1 MKKESSEARRLEK
14 LRRKIRE
21 EGLDGVMMVP
31 GPNLRYY
38 TGVNSLLLER
48 PFLFFVPQDGDPS
61 MVSPSLEA
69 GPYKDCPLEISIH
82 EWTDSEGPGESF
94 GELVKEI
101 RASGIWGVEGRVP
114 YLFLHHLM
122 RYASPKLENGEPLLQ
137 GLRELKDAR
146 ELALVRKSASILS
159 RSFLE
164 IPQFL
169 REGITERELGRKISD
184 AIYSNGGERV
194 EDLLVQSGPNSANPH
209 WLPSSRKIR
218 RGESIV
224 IDVSS
229 TYSGYYADITRT
241 YMLGNDREFEDLYGK
256 VLQAEESAIKASRSG
271 ATVGAVDEAARK
283 SLRKEK
289 LDKYF
294 IHRTGHGLGLEVHEA
309 PYIVA
314 GGREKLLPSMVFT
327 VEPGIYLPGKQ
338 GVRIEDNVVTTSSG
352 NEVTTDLPKEYGWWR
367 R

>member
-14 LRRKIRE
+14 LRRKIGE

-48 PFLFFVPQDGDPS
+48 PFLFFVPRDGDPN
-61 MVSPSLEA
+61 MVSPVLEA
-69 GPYKDCPLEISIH
+69 GPYRDCPIEIRIH
-82 EWTDSEGPGESF
+82 EWTDNEGPGESF
-94 GELVKEI
+94 EKLAREVQLGG
-101 RASGIWGVEGRVP
+101 SWGVEGRVP

-122 RYASPKLENGEPLLQ
+122 RYASPKFENGEPLLQ
-137 GLRELKDAR
+137 GLRELKDQA
-146 ELALVRKSASILS
+146 ELALIRKSASILS
-159 RSFLE
+159 KSFLE
-164 IPQFL
+164 IPHFI
-169 REGITERELGRKISD
+169 REGMTEQELGRKISD
-184 AIYSNGGERV
+184 AVYSNGGERV

-209 WLPSSRKIR
+209 WLPSSKKIR

-224 IDVSS
+224 VDVSS

-241 YMLGNDREFEDLYGK
+241 YMLGNDSDFEDLYGK
-256 VLQAEESAIKASRSG
+256 VLQAEESAIRTSRSG
-271 ATVGAVDEAARK
+271 ATVGAVDEAARR
-283 SLRKEK
+283 SLRRQN

-314 GGREKLLPSMVFT
+314 GGRERLLPSMVFT
-327 VEPGIYLPGKQ
+327 LEPGIYLPGKQ
-338 GVRIEDNVVTTSSG
+338 GVRIEDNVVTTSRGS
-352 NEVTTDLPKEYGWWR
+352 EVTTDLPKEYGWWR
-367 R
+367 